1 MNLHLHRNCKR
12 KMLVSLNAMS
22 KRASLMQTENKA
34 LLVLKKQKISSDI
47 IESDHRE
54 GEAHAG
60 DIGIFVRQ
68 EKKRLMISNNYIVD
82 KNCDLLLKH
91 SRT

>member
-47 IESDHRE
+47 IESD
-54 GEAHAG
+54 
-60 DIGIFVRQ
+60 F
-68 EKKRLMISNNYIVD
+68 Y
-82 KNCDLLLKH
+82 
-91 SRT
+91 